1 MCKACSKISII
12 SSQHASDTYD
22 YNQGFPKNFASEWP
36 ELCYFD
42 RSIKS
47 TLKIMKSL
55 KYLLAVAALMGAFAL
70 SAQAHLEFV
79 GAVSFESQPN
89 NNPDSN
95 LAALGGFVDTT
106 GFVLCGNSDPPDSDF
121 GNPITNPISVM
132 AGSYLVIHYGKGN
145 DGSSKGGGIEI
156 YQVVDGETS
165 VDVPLFGTSGFGN
178 GGISSIREFCGPTTN
193 VPDSGT
199 TAMLLG
205 GTLTGLGLV
214 RRYLKR

>member
-1 MCKACSKISII
+1 
-12 SSQHASDTYD
+12 
-22 YNQGFPKNFASEWP
+22 
-36 ELCYFD
+36 
-42 RSIKS
+42 
-47 TLKIMKSL
+47 MKSL

-106 GFVLCGNSDPPDSDF
+106 GFTLCGNSDDGDF

-145 DGSSKGGGIEI
+145 GGSSKGGGIEI

-178 GGISSIREFCGPTTN
+178 GGISSIREFCGP
-193 VPDSGT
+193 VSAPDSGT

-205 GTLTGLGLV
+205 SALTGLGLV
-214 RRYLKR
+214 RRYLNR

>member
-12 SSQHASDTYD
+12 SSRRAIDTYE
-22 YNQGFPKNFASEWP
+22 YNQRFPKNFASEWP

-106 GFVLCGNSDPPDSDF
+106 GFVLCGNSDDGDF

-156 YQVVDGETS
+156 YHVVDGETS

-178 GGISSIREFCGPTTN
+178 GGISSIREFCGPTVTA
-193 VPDSGT
+193 PDSGT

-205 GTLTGLGLV
+205 SALAGLGLV

>member
-1 MCKACSKISII
+1 
-12 SSQHASDTYD
+12 
-22 YNQGFPKNFASEWP
+22 
-36 ELCYFD
+36 
-42 RSIKS
+42 
-47 TLKIMKSL
+47 MKSL
-55 KYLLAVAALMGAFAL
+55 KYLLAVAALMGALTL
-70 SAQAHLEFV
+70 SAKADLAFV
-79 GAVSFESQPN
+79 GAVGFDTQPN

-95 LAALGGFVDTT
+95 LAALGEFVDTT
-106 GFVLCGNSDPPDSDF
+106 GFVLCGNSDNGDF

-145 DGSSKGGGIEI
+145 SGSSKGGGIEI
-156 YQVVDGETS
+156 YHVINGETS

-178 GGISSIREFCGPTTN
+178 GGISSIREFCPPGTN

-205 GTLTGLGLV
+205 SALTGLGLV

>member
-1 MCKACSKISII
+1 
-12 SSQHASDTYD
+12 
-22 YNQGFPKNFASEWP
+22 
-36 ELCYFD
+36 
-42 RSIKS
+42 
-47 TLKIMKSL
+47 MKSL

-145 DGSSKGGGIEI
+145 SGSSKGGGIEI
-156 YQVVDGETS
+156 YHVVDGETS
-165 VDVPLFGTSGFGN
+165 VDVPLNGTSGFGT
-178 GGISSIREFCGPTTN
+178 GGISSIREFCGP
-193 VPDSGT
+193 VSAPDSGT

-205 GTLTGLGLV
+205 SALAGLGLV

>member
-1 MCKACSKISII
+1 MGTIKDLLKICPARGPNSAISIT
-12 SSQHASDTYD
+12 AL
-22 YNQGFPKNFASEWP
+22 KM
-36 ELCYFD
+36 
-42 RSIKS
+42 
-47 TLKIMKSL
+47 TLMKTL
-55 KYLLAVAALMGAFAL
+55 KYLIAVAAFTVALTL

-79 GAVSFESQPN
+79 GAVDFDSQPN

-95 LAALGGFVDTT
+95 LAALGEFVDTT
-106 GFVLCGNSDPPDSDF
+106 GFVLCGNSDDGDF

-145 DGSSKGGGIEI
+145 DGSSKGGGLEI
-156 YQVVDGETS
+156 YHVVDGETS

-178 GGISSIREFCGPTTN
+178 GGISSIREFCGPATA
-193 VPDSGT
+193 PDSGT

-205 GTLTGLGLV
+205 SALAGLGLV

>member
-1 MCKACSKISII
+1 LCKACSKISII
-12 SSQHASDTYD
+12 SSRRASDTYE

-42 RSIKS
+42 RSTKS

-106 GFVLCGNSDPPDSDF
+106 GFVLCGNSDDGDF

-156 YQVVDGETS
+156 YHVVDGETS

-178 GGISSIREFCGPTTN
+178 GGISSIREFCGPTVTA
-193 VPDSGT
+193 PDSGT

-205 GTLTGLGLV
+205 SALAGLGLV

>member
-1 MCKACSKISII
+1 MGII
-12 SSQHASDTYD
+12 KDFLNILSASGPNYA
-22 YNQGFPKNFASEWP
+22 F
-36 ELCYFD
+36 
-42 RSIKS
+42 S
-47 TLKIMKSL
+47 TGALNPSLKIMKSL

-106 GFVLCGNSDPPDSDF
+106 GFVLCGNSDDGDF

>member
-1 MCKACSKISII
+1 VCKACSKISII
-12 SSQHASDTYD
+12 SNRHAADTYG

-36 ELCYFD
+36 ELCSFD

-70 SAQAHLEFV
+70 SAQAHLVFV
-79 GAVSFESQPN
+79 NAVGKEDIGN
-89 NNPDSN
+89 NSPAND
-95 LAALGGFVDTT
+95 LEALGEFVDTT
-106 GFVLCGNSDPPDSDF
+106 GFTLCGNSDDGDF

-132 AGSYLVIHYGKGN
+132 AGSYLVIHYGKGP
-145 DGSSKGGGIEI
+145 DGSSKGGGIEF
-156 YQVVDGETS
+156 YHVVDGETS
-165 VDVPLFGTSGFGN
+165 VDVPLDGTSAFGK
-178 GGISSIREFCGPTTN
+178 GGISSIREFCGPVTA
-193 VPDSGT
+193 PDSGT

-205 GTLTGLGLV
+205 SALAGLGLV